1 MPRPAVPRTVSTPP
15 PDVLEAW
22 RRAERLYTQAEVEAA
37 LDRMA
42 EAITERLGES
52 DPVVLCVMLGGLVPA
67 GRLVTR
73 LDFPLTLD
81 YVHATRY
88 RGGTKGHELE
98 WIARPRTPLAG
109 RAVLVVD
116 DILDEGVTLAAIL
129 EDCRAQGAVSV
140 HSAVLVDKRIGR
152 PRALAR
158 ADFTGLTVP
167 DRYVFG
173 YGMDYRGYL
182 RNVPGIYALDGSDG

>member
-1 MPRPAVPRTVSTPP
+1 MSAPPEHAPLTP

-22 RRAERLYTQAEVEAA
+22 RRAERLYGAAEVEAA
-37 LDRMA
+37 LDGMA
-42 EAITERLGES
+42 DAITERLGRS
-52 DPVVLCVMLGGLVPA
+52 NPVVLCVMLGGLVPA

-73 LDFPLTLD
+73 LDFPLSLD

-88 RGGTKGHELE
+88 RGGTKGKELE
-98 WIARPRTPLAG
+98 WIAWPRTPLEG
-109 RAVLVVD
+109 RTVLVVD

-129 EDCRAQGAVSV
+129 QRCREAGAASV

-152 PRALAR
+152 PRALER

-182 RNVPGIYALDGSDG
+182 RNVPGIYALADTDGG